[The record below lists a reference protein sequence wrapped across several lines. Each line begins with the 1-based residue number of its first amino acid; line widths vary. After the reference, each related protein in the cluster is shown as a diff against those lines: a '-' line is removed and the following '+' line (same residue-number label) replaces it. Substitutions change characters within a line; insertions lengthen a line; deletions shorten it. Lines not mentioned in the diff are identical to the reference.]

1 MNNLCGVLFLFSNV
15 LSKKLFI
22 VILHCWSTR
31 YFCLTFKL
39 LFIMAEDAKTYVF
52 DSASRSSMDPTALLA
67 MMNNGGFGGGNWM
80 WIIFLFFLYGWG
92 GNGLFGRNGTGM
104 LGNELNNDYG
114 RTLLLQ
120 AINGNGTAISQLAT
134 TLNSDINSVRDAIN
148 SVQMSIST
156 VGNQVGMSAAQVT
169 SAIQSGN
176 QTLSAQLAQCCC
188 DNKLLVTTQG
198 YENQIA
204 TLNQTNQLGSK
215 IDANSNTITAAIS
228 NQTIEMN
235 NQFAALKERELQ
247 NKIDSLTAANTSLQ
261 NTISNANQTAAIQA
275 YVASV
280 VNPIATDVAAIKAA
294 QPSTAT
300 VQYPQLTAI
309 PSYYLYGGT
318 SSLLNGS
325 LWA

>member
-1 MNNLCGVLFLFSNV
+1 
-15 LSKKLFI
+15 
-22 VILHCWSTR
+22 
-31 YFCLTFKL
+31 
-39 LFIMAEDAKTYVF
+39 
-52 DSASRSSMDPTALLA
+52 
-67 MMNNGGFGGGNWM
+67 
-80 WIIFLFFLYGWG
+80 
-92 GNGLFGRNGTGM
+92 M

>member
-1 MNNLCGVLFLFSNV
+1 
-15 LSKKLFI
+15 
-22 VILHCWSTR
+22 
-31 YFCLTFKL
+31 
-39 LFIMAEDAKTYVF
+39 MAEDAKTYVF

-148 SVQMSIST
+148 SVQMSINT

-275 YVASV
+275 YVASI

-294 QPSTAT
+294 QPSTVS
-300 VQYPQLTAI
+300 VQWPQLTAV
-309 PSYYLYGGT
+309 PSYLT
-318 SSLLNGS
+318 SSVYGYNTS
-325 LWA
+325 SIWS

>member
-15 LSKKLFI
+15 LPKRLFI

-31 YFCLTFKL
+31 YFCLTFNL

-148 SVQMSIST
+148 SVQMSINT

>member
-1 MNNLCGVLFLFSNV
+1 VNNLCGVLFLFSNV
-15 LSKKLFI
+15 LPNILFI

-176 QTLSAQLAQCCC
+176 QTLGAQLAQCCC

>member
-1 MNNLCGVLFLFSNV
+1 
-15 LSKKLFI
+15 
-22 VILHCWSTR
+22 
-31 YFCLTFKL
+31 
-39 LFIMAEDAKTYVF
+39 MAEDAKTYVF